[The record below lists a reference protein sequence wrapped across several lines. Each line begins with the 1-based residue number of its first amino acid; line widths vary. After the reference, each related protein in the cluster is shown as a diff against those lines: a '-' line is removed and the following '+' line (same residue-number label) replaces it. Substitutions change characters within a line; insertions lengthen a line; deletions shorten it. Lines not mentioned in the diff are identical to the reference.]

1 MLGWEFPPFIT
12 GGLGTACHG
21 LVKAMD
27 RAGMEVTFVLPK
39 SVSDGAVEG
48 TRGVSLRSPASTLGD
63 TLPEN
68 LPAPPPLPGAV
79 PAAPRTEDAVQR
91 AVQVVRELRSRF
103 QHVRFVDLP
112 LEVQSVYR
120 EQENAWKRVIEE
132 QDVDERRIETLVRSG
147 AFGDPGRITET
158 VALQDAMPER
168 DPAAAQ
174 IAARDAASADYG
186 GDMLAQAH
194 AYAGFCL
201 EVAKRTRFDVIH
213 AHDWLTYPAGLAVA
227 RLTGKPLVVHIH
239 STEFD
244 RSGEHVNQQIYNIE
258 RRGMHG
264 AMRVVAVSQL
274 TKNICVARY
283 GLPSSKIEVVYNGV
297 EFDPVQRGVPVIES
311 RDKIVLYFGRITM
324 QKGPEYFVHAAK
336 RVLDVMDDV
345 KFVVAGSGDLASSMI
360 EMAANLG
367 IGHKVL
373 FTGFLRGDDI
383 KRVFNIADLYVMPSV
398 SEPFGIAPLEAM
410 SHDVP
415 ALISKSSGVSEV
427 LVHALKVDFWDV
439 EEMANKIVAV
449 LRHPPLRKALKDNG
463 RFEVRALTWD
473 GAASRCGR
481 IYEDVLE
488 QFAAGL

>member
-48 TRGVSLRSPASTLGD
+48 TRGVMLRSPASDLGD
-63 TLPEN
+63 ELPDH
-68 LPAPPPLPGAV
+68 APPPPPSPAAPESLP
-79 PAAPRTEDAVQR
+79 PAPRTEDAVQR

-103 QHVRFVDLP
+103 QHVRFIDLP

-120 EQENAWKRVIEE
+120 EQETAWKRVIEE
-132 QDVDERRIETLVRSG
+132 RDVDERRIETLVRSG

-283 GLPSSKIEVVYNGV
+283 GLPSSKVEVVYNGV

-345 KFVVAGSGDLASSMI
+345 KFVVAGSGDLASGMI

-439 EEMANKIVAV
+439 EGLADKILAV
-449 LRHPPLRKALKDNG
+449 LERPLLREHLRTEG
-463 RFEVRALTWD
+463 GHEVRRMRWE
-473 GAASRCGR
+473 SRGELVR
-481 IYEDVLE
+481 DIYKELIP
-488 QFAAGL
+488 